1 MPVTAKVV
9 ETDSNKRN
17 NKQESGEHKMI
28 KRNFTAALV
37 AVGMLAISSIAQA
50 AVVDLDSDGS
60 GTINGAIFQT
70 NDDHP
75 TGTGVYDPFLT
86 IQNKGW
92 EQGYNTSDGAFDTTR
107 EPTWNH
113 EIQFSDLQAT
123 TINGIQY
130 IGFSV
135 DINEP
140 NGAKTSE
147 ISLDALR
154 IYTSSTLQS
163 STSTDSSGF
172 FNGSLG
178 TLVYDLGDNQVLYND
193 QDSGSGEGDIN
204 IYIPVSLFV
213 EAGVQG
219 TDYVYM
225 YQRWGNSDM
234 SEGGFEETSLIRGF
248 TPITE
253 MSTFFP
259 IIGLLV
265 AVGSTHVLRR
275 RRMARV
281 NS

>member
-1 MPVTAKVV
+1 
-9 ETDSNKRN
+9 
-17 NKQESGEHKMI
+17 MI
-28 KRNFTAALV
+28 KRNFTAALI
-37 AVGMLAISSIAQA
+37 AAGMLVSAGIAQA
-50 AVVDLDSDGS
+50 GVLDLDSDGS

-75 TGTGVYDPFLT
+75 TGTGVYNPFLT
-86 IQNKGW
+86 IQNNGW
-92 EQGYNTSDGAFDTTR
+92 EQGYNSSTGNFDTKR
-107 EPTWNH
+107 EPQWNH
-113 EIQFSDLQAT
+113 EIRFSDLQAT
-123 TINGIQY
+123 TINGVQY

-140 NGAKTSE
+140 NGAKSE

-154 IYTSSTLQS
+154 IYSSSTLQS
-163 STSTDSSGF
+163 STSTDGNGF

-178 TLVYDLGDNQVLYND
+178 TLIYDLGANQVLYND

-204 IYIPVSLFV
+204 IYIPVSFFLN
-213 EAGVQG
+213 AGVQSN
-219 TDYVYM
+219 DYIYM
-225 YQRWGNSDM
+225 YQRWGNSD
-234 SEGGFEETSLIRGF
+234 STEGGFEETSLIRGL
-248 TPITE
+248 TPIPE

-265 AVGSTHVLRR
+265 AVGSTHLLRR